1 MFQRTKPAPTPTPA
15 RLPALTEHQIKVLSR
30 DHAAKSATVTT
41 RGAFKVTCACG
52 HVLSDSKPT
61 PAAAAHIAHL
71 TAVFTAAQQRLAAFD
86 ATRR

>member
-1 MFQRTKPAPTPTPA
+1 MTF
-15 RLPALTEHQIKVLSR
+15 LL
-30 DHAAKSATVTT
+30 HA
-41 RGAFKVTCACG
+41 GI
-52 HVLSDSKPT
+52 DSKPT